1 MQSIAKSHIALLRGI
16 NVGGKNKLPMKDL
29 ARMFVEVGCHDVRT
43 FIQSGNVI
51 FSADSEVILL
61 VRDRIVKQIAM
72 RYQYQTS
79 LILRTVADLDAI
91 VRSNPFLERAVPQDD
106 LHVLFLADI
115 PESSAVSRL
124 DANHSP
130 PDEFE
135 LCGREIYLRL
145 PNGAG
150 KTKLTNAYFDSRLAT
165 TSTGRNWRTTTKLL
179 ELAREQRE

>member
-1 MQSIAKSHIALLRGI
+1 MAKSHVALLRGI

-29 ARMFVEVGCHDVRT
+29 ARMFAEAGCHDVRT

-51 FSADSEVILL
+51 FRAEPEVIVLL
-61 VRDRIVKQIAM
+61 SDRIVKQIAR
-72 RYQYQTS
+72 RYKYQTP

-91 VRSNPFLERAVPQDD
+91 VRDNPFLQRGVPQDD

-115 PESSAVSRL
+115 PESSAISLL
-124 DANHSP
+124 DHDHSP

-135 LCGREIYLRL
+135 VRGRDIYLRL
-145 PNGAG
+145 PKGAG

-179 ELAREQRE
+179 ELASGSV

>member
-51 FSADSEVILL
+51 FSAESEVMLL

-91 VRSNPFLERAVPQDD
+91 VS
-106 LHVLFLADI
+106 
-115 PESSAVSRL
+115 
-124 DANHSP
+124 
-130 PDEFE
+130 
-135 LCGREIYLRL
+135 
-145 PNGAG
+145 
-150 KTKLTNAYFDSRLAT
+150 
-165 TSTGRNWRTTTKLL
+165 
-179 ELAREQRE
+179 